1 SLMGTDLSETG
12 ASGKLLDRFVRACHG
27 AQSNQI
33 TWRLLPEALPPV
45 VAVAAAGAVV
55 SVGAATGAVVSV
67 GAATGAIVFVGT
79 GTGVAV
85 GVSPPQAAR
94 NGTTTISSATM
105 SANRLYALYIT
116 LLLKRHLPES
126 IVLSDNYIV

>member
-1 SLMGTDLSETG
+1 M
-12 ASGKLLDRFVRACHG
+12 
-27 AQSNQI
+27 
-33 TWRLLPEALPPV
+33 TWRLLPELVLPV

-67 GAATGAIVFVGT
+67 GAATGAVVVVGT

-85 GVSPPQAAR
+85 GVSTPQAAR

-126 IVLSDNYIV
+126 IVLSDNYVVPLLTVLFARVAVWPHLLLNLLPAGVDCLP